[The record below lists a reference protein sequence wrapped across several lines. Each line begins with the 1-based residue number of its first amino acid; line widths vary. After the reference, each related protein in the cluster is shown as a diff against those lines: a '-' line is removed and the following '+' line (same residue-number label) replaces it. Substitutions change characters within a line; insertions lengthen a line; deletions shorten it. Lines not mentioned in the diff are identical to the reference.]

1 MDDSW
6 SVESTIVLNVH
17 LFTPYDII
25 KMVFYIRLNN
35 TEKIFFLF
43 SIFIIW
49 MKNERS
55 EKNKELVSQ
64 RMKKNIVSDM

>member
-55 EKNKELVSQ
+55 EKDKELVS
-64 RMKKNIVSDM
+64 